1 MSYHIWYRASVS
13 CWIFHSALQ
22 HCLRYINISAVH
34 SWIQVWGMGGPVSGI
49 SVLMIQVVLTNPD
62 HISLGVVLHQEECRA
77 HCTSIRSE
85 DFIPVLMARI
95 SRSV

>member
-13 CWIFHSALQ
+13 YWIFHSSLP
-22 HCLRYINISAVH
+22 YINISAVH
-34 SWIQVWGMGGPVSGI
+34 SWIQVWGMWGPVGGI

-62 HISLGVVLHQEECRA
+62 YVNLGVVLHQEECRA

-85 DFIPVLMARI
+85 GFIPVLMVRI

>member
-1 MSYHIWYRASVS
+1 MSY
-13 CWIFHSALQ
+13 WIFHSSLP
-22 HCLRYINISAVH
+22 YINISAVH
-34 SWIQVWGMGGPVSGI
+34 SWIQVWGMWGPVGGI

-62 HISLGVVLHQEECRA
+62 YVNLGVVLHQEECRA

-85 DFIPVLMARI
+85 GFIPVLMARI

>member
-13 CWIFHSALQ
+13 YWIFHRSLP
-22 HCLRYINISAVH
+22 YINISAVH
-34 SWIQVWGMGGPVSGI
+34 SWIQVWGMWGPVGGI

-62 HISLGVVLHQEECRA
+62 YVNLGVVLHQEECRA

-85 DFIPVLMARI
+85 GFIPVLMARI